1 MSDSICGCSHS
12 FDDHGF
18 KKNEN
23 NEFKRP
29 CEKCECENFQRPG
42 APRVATAEAR
52 VADQRAEA
60 ELYETKMTTKE
71 IWAEMEKVKK
81 KCKGPFFDGT
91 YWSKKNYESKWKTH
105 SLTKMLTSNKDG
117 LLTEDLLER
126 LSDIMY
132 KTLEQNTEPDN
143 IEIIVPV
150 PNHLRHSDS
159 CESSCKID
167 KPNENAPPLAKAL
180 AAMICKK
187 RNRKNCQT
195 YDDVLVRFLKS
206 DPYRKQAGVES
217 RYKSANSDYRIA
229 EHIIRNNHLIKDQI
243 VLLIDDI
250 KTSGATLQVCAKL
263 LMDYGAKQV
272 IILCVAET
280 KSG

>member
-91 YWSKKNYESKWKTH
+91 YWSKKNYENKHKTD
-105 SLTKMLTSNKDG
+105 SLTNALMDNKKG
-117 LLTEDLLER
+117 LLRERSLELL
-126 LSDIMY
+126 SNFMY
-132 KTLEQNTEPDN
+132 KTLEKNTNPDN
-143 IEIIVPV
+143 IGIIVPV
-150 PNHLRHSDS
+150 PNHLCHSDS
-159 CESSCKID
+159 CDESVCKLD
-167 KPNENAPPLAKAL
+167 KPNCNAPPIANAL
-180 AAMICKK
+180 AAIICKK
-187 RNRKNCQT
+187 GNRKNCHS

-206 DPYRKQAGVES
+206 DPYRKKAGTKS
-217 RYKSANSDYRIA
+217 RFISAKRDYCIDKDIR
-229 EHIIRNNHLIKDQI
+229 RNN
-243 VLLIDDI
+243 
-250 KTSGATLQVCAKL
+250 
-263 LMDYGAKQV
+263 
-272 IILCVAET
+272 
-280 KSG
+280 

>member
-42 APRVATAEAR
+42 AAR

-81 KCKGPFFDGT
+81 KIKGPFFCGP
-91 YWSKKNYESKWKTH
+91 YWSKRNYEHKWKNDP
-105 SLTKMLTSNKDG
+105 LTKALTRNKGG
-117 LLTEDLLER
+117 LLKGKFFEG
-126 LSDIMY
+126 LSNLMY
-132 KTLEQNTEPDN
+132 RTLEKNTKPDN
-143 IEIIVPV
+143 IGIIVPV
-150 PNHLRHSDS
+150 PNHLCHSDS
-159 CESSCKID
+159 CDESVCKLD
-167 KPNENAPPLAKAL
+167 KPNCNAPPLAKAL
-180 AAMICKK
+180 AAIICKK
-187 RNRKNCQT
+187 GNRKNCHS

-206 DPYRKQAGVES
+206 DPYRKKAGTKS
-217 RYKSANSDYRIA
+217 RFISAKRDYCIDKDIR
-229 EHIIRNNHLIKDQI
+229 RNNHLIKDQI

-250 KTSGATLQVCAKL
+250 ITSESTVIVCAEL
-263 LMDYGAKQV
+263 LLDNGAKEV
-272 IILCVAET
+272 IILCAAQT
-280 KSG
+280 QQG